1 MSEHFLAS
9 DHSAND
15 ITLIPL
21 ELIKSVR
28 KAREAGNLYEAENEL
43 LYWFSALFK
52 LSALVGNGRYPS
64 VQYQDLAVRSQG
76 KGNLIGNAVLS
87 RELHVICCLSTA
99 VGNLIDRAKNSPQ
112 PSPLSAWLLGLSPSE
127 FYLSIGSSMVC
138 SDIWHKYHE

>member
-1 MSEHFLAS
+1 MLNIGETKRRLKDHFNEHHRPVDNPSNISKPTTVSEHFLAS

-87 RELHVICCLSTA
+87 RELHVSY
-99 VGNLIDRAKNSPQ
+99 
-112 PSPLSAWLLGLSPSE
+112 LLP
-127 FYLSIGSSMVC
+127 
-138 SDIWHKYHE
+138 

>member
-1 MSEHFLAS
+1 MKPSDDSKTVSTNTTDQLTTHLMSLNPPQSQEHFLAS

-52 LSALVGNGRYPS
+52 LPGLVGNGLYPS
-64 VQYQDLAVRSQG
+64 VQYQDLAVRSQS

-87 RELHVICCLSTA
+87 RELHVSYVL
-99 VGNLIDRAKNSPQ
+99 P
-112 PSPLSAWLLGLSPSE
+112 
-127 FYLSIGSSMVC
+127 
-138 SDIWHKYHE
+138 

>member
-1 MSEHFLAS
+1 MRYASLAFRTLSLLDLVSSSGISVMSLADCETWVKPSDPVDNPSNISKPTTVSEHFLTN

-21 ELIKSVR
+21 ELIKSAR

-52 LSALVGNGRYPS
+52 LSALVGNGHYPS

-76 KGNLIGNAVLS
+76 
-87 RELHVICCLSTA
+87 
-99 VGNLIDRAKNSPQ
+99 
-112 PSPLSAWLLGLSPSE
+112 
-127 FYLSIGSSMVC
+127 
-138 SDIWHKYHE
+138 

>member
-1 MSEHFLAS
+1 MKPSDDSKTVSTNTTDPPIDNPSNISKPATVSEHFLTS

-21 ELIKSVR
+21 ELLKSVR
-28 KAREAGNLYEAENEL
+28 KARKVGNLYEAENEL

-52 LSALVGNGRYPS
+52 LAALVGNGHYPS

-87 RELHVICCLSTA
+87 MEVHVSHVLT
-99 VGNLIDRAKNSPQ
+99 
-112 PSPLSAWLLGLSPSE
+112 
-127 FYLSIGSSMVC
+127 
-138 SDIWHKYHE
+138 

>member
-1 MSEHFLAS
+1 MKPSDDSKTVSRNTTDPPQLTTLSNISKPTTVSAHFVTS

-21 ELIKSVR
+21 ELLKSVR
-28 KAREAGNLYEAENEL
+28 KARKVGNLYEAENEL

-52 LSALVGNGRYPS
+52 LAALVGNSHYPP

-87 RELHVICCLSTA
+87 MEVHVSHVLT
-99 VGNLIDRAKNSPQ
+99 
-112 PSPLSAWLLGLSPSE
+112 
-127 FYLSIGSSMVC
+127 
-138 SDIWHKYHE
+138 